1 MLSDRR
7 KEYKSVLNAIYLNS
21 RRKMPYPR
29 YNGGGNSSGGG
40 GGYGHH
46 HHGGGAGGRGYSSS
60 SGQGVS
66 PWQMG
71 GHHQPASGNKVRTF
85 YSYMKQS
92 SAVTI

>member
-1 MLSDRR
+1 
-7 KEYKSVLNAIYLNS
+7 
-21 RRKMPYPR
+21 MPYPR

-46 HHGGGAGGRGYSSS
+46 HHGGGAGGRGYGSS

-71 GHHQPASGNKVRTF
+71 GHTPASGNKVIT
-85 YSYMKQS
+85 SEEHTV
-92 SAVTI
+92 AG